1 MKWFVFHKGELLL
14 QQDGDKLLVPEGNE
28 PPVMI
33 RFPIFNL

>member
-28 PPVMI
+28 PPVAV
-33 RFPIFNL
+33 PDGH